1 MEQQYTTLTKDINNI
16 DNKDAIVYAY
26 IKSRMNYKTSIADNV
41 TEKEISEK
49 LGISLSTVK
58 RSVSRL
64 KNNKNLVDKVISNN
78 VIAEG
83 SYKTY
88 NKYHV
93 AKCNEDFF
101 YIYNSFFNDDMNIA
115 KASERINVKNFLLKI
130 KAICKKETN
139 KYISENPYLDGL
151 NKTELSK
158 KLGIVNKTELSKKLG
173 IDAKT
178 LNKYLEMAV
187 NAGQIKYI
195 TNGLLILNKSIIP
208 DFKKDDTDTRI
219 YHIIYDWCI
228 DNGVVPPDRNDEIK
242 ITEDGSIRRK
252 NSLLLEIAGKLD
264 YMKDEEIRSLLTNRI
279 TSEEITLEYIAKVLN
294 IKTKKEKEY
303 IPCSIIMLD

>member
-1 MEQQYTTLTKDINNI
+1 MEQQYTTLTKDINNV

-64 KNNKNLVDKVISNN
+64 KNNKNLIDKVISNN

-115 KASERINVKNFLLKI
+115 KASERIKIKNFLLKL

-139 KYISENPYLDGL
+139 KYISESPYLDGL
-151 NKTELSK
+151 NKAELSK
-158 KLGIVNKTELSKKLG
+158 KLGI
-173 IDAKT
+173 IDTKT

-228 DNGVVPPDRNDEIK
+228 DNDVVPPDRNDEIK
-242 ITEDGSIRRK
+242 IMEDGSVRRK
-252 NSLLLEIAGKLD
+252 NSLLLEIAGKLG
-264 YMKDEEIRSLLTNRI
+264 YSALSMS
-279 TSEEITLEYIAKVLN
+279 V
-294 IKTKKEKEY
+294 
-303 IPCSIIMLD
+303 

>member
-16 DNKDAIVYAY
+16 DNKDAMVYAY

-64 KNNKNLVDKVISNN
+64 KNNKNLIDKVISNN

-115 KASERINVKNFLLKI
+115 KASERIKIKNFLLKL
-130 KAICKKETN
+130 KVICKKETN
-139 KYISENPYLDGL
+139 KYISESPYLDGL
-151 NKTELSK
+151 NKAELSK
-158 KLGIVNKTELSKKLG
+158 KLGI
-173 IDAKT
+173 IDTKT

-242 ITEDGSIRRK
+242 IMEDDSIRRK
-252 NSLLLEIAGKLD
+252 NSLLLEIAGKLY

-279 TSEEITLEYIAKVLN
+279 ASEEITLEYIAKVLN
-294 IKTKKEKEY
+294 IKTKKKKEY

>member
-26 IKSRMNYKTSIADNV
+26 IKSRMNYKTSIADNI
-41 TEKEISEK
+41 TEKEIAEK

-64 KNNKNLVDKVISNN
+64 KNNKNLIDKVISNN

-93 AKCNEDFF
+93 AKCNENFF

-158 KLGIVNKTELSKKLG
+158 KLGIDT
-173 IDAKT
+173 KT
-178 LNKYLEMAV
+178 LDKYLKIAV

-228 DNGVVPPDRNDEIK
+228 DNGVVPPDRNDEI
-242 ITEDGSIRRK
+242 TVMEDGSVRRR
-252 NSLLLEIAGKLD
+252 NRLLAELACKLV

-294 IKTKKEKEY
+294 IKTKKKKEDIQY
-303 IPCSIIMLD
+303 SVMLD

>member
-16 DNKDAIVYAY
+16 DNMDAIVYAY
-26 IKSRMNYKTSIADNV
+26 IKSRMNYKTSIVDNI

-58 RSVSRL
+58 RSVARL
-64 KNNKNLVDKVISNN
+64 KNNKNLIDKVISNN

-93 AKCNEDFF
+93 AKCNENFF

-158 KLGIVNKTELSKKLG
+158 KLGIDT
-173 IDAKT
+173 KT

-208 DFKKDDTDTRI
+208 DFKEADSDTRI

-228 DNGVVPPDRNDEIK
+228 DNGVVPPDRNDEI
-242 ITEDGSIRRK
+242 TVMEDGSVRRR
-252 NSLLLEIAGKLD
+252 NRLLAKLACKLV

-294 IKTKKEKEY
+294 INNKKKEDIQY
-303 IPCSIIMLD
+303 SVMLD

>member
-1 MEQQYTTLTKDINNI
+1 M
-16 DNKDAIVYAY
+16 DAIVYAY
-26 IKSRMNYKTSIADNV
+26 IKSRMNYKTSIADNI

-58 RSVSRL
+58 RSVARL
-64 KNNKNLVDKVISNN
+64 KKNKNLVDKVISNN

-93 AKCNEDFF
+93 AKCNENFF

-139 KYISENPYLDGL
+139 KYISESPYLDGL

-158 KLGIVNKTELSKKLG
+158 KLGIDT
-173 IDAKT
+173 KT

-228 DNGVVPPDRNDEIK
+228 DNGVVPPDRNDEI
-242 ITEDGSIRRK
+242 TVMEDGSVRRR
-252 NSLLLEIAGKLD
+252 NRLLAELACKLV

-294 IKTKKEKEY
+294 INNKKKEDIQY
-303 IPCSIIMLD
+303 SVMLD

>member
-1 MEQQYTTLTKDINNI
+1 M
-16 DNKDAIVYAY
+16 DAIVYAY
-26 IKSRMNYKTSIADNV
+26 IKSRMNYKTSIADNI

-58 RSVSRL
+58 RSVARL
-64 KNNKNLVDKVISNN
+64 KKNKNLVDKVISNN

-93 AKCNEDFF
+93 AKCNENFF

-115 KASERINVKNFLLKI
+115 KASEKINVKNFLLKI

-139 KYISENPYLDGL
+139 KYISESPYLDGL

-158 KLGIVNKTELSKKLG
+158 KLGIDT
-173 IDAKT
+173 KT

-208 DFKKDDTDTRI
+208 DFKKDDTNTRI

-228 DNGVVPPDRNDEIK
+228 DNGVVPPDRNDEI
-242 ITEDGSIRRK
+242 TVMEDGSVRRR
-252 NSLLLEIAGKLD
+252 NRLLAELACKLV

-294 IKTKKEKEY
+294 INNKKKEDIQY
-303 IPCSIIMLD
+303 SVMLD

>member
-1 MEQQYTTLTKDINNI
+1 MEQQYTTLTKDINNV

-64 KNNKNLVDKVISNN
+64 KNNKNLIDKVISNN

-115 KASERINVKNFLLKI
+115 KASERIKIKNFLLKL

-139 KYISENPYLDGL
+139 KYISESPYLDGL
-151 NKTELSK
+151 NKAELSK
-158 KLGIVNKTELSKKLG
+158 KLGI
-173 IDAKT
+173 IDTKT

-228 DNGVVPPDRNDEIK
+228 DNDVVPPDRNDEIK
-242 ITEDGSIRRK
+242 IMEDGSIRRK
-252 NSLLLEIAGKLD
+252 NSLLLEIAGKLG

-279 TSEEITLEYIAKVLN
+279 TSKEITLEYIAKVLN

-303 IPCSIIMLD
+303 MPCSIIMLD

>member
-1 MEQQYTTLTKDINNI
+1 M
-16 DNKDAIVYAY
+16 DAIVYAY
-26 IKSRMNYKTSIADNV
+26 IKSRMNYKTSIADNI

-58 RSVSRL
+58 RSVARL
-64 KNNKNLVDKVISNN
+64 KKNKNLVDKVISNN

-93 AKCNEDFF
+93 AKCNENFF

-115 KASERINVKNFLLKI
+115 KASEKINVKNFLLKI

-139 KYISENPYLDGL
+139 KYISESPYLDGL

-158 KLGIVNKTELSKKLG
+158 KLGIDT
-173 IDAKT
+173 KT

-208 DFKKDDTDTRI
+208 DFKKDDTNTRI

-228 DNGVVPPDRNDEIK
+228 DNGVVPPDRNDEI
-242 ITEDGSIRRK
+242 TVMEDGSVRRR
-252 NSLLLEIAGKLD
+252 NRLLAELACKLV

-294 IKTKKEKEY
+294 IKTKKKKEDIQY
-303 IPCSIIMLD
+303 SVMLD

>member
-1 MEQQYTTLTKDINNI
+1 MEQQYTTLTKDINNV

-64 KNNKNLVDKVISNN
+64 KNNKNLIDKVISNN

-115 KASERINVKNFLLKI
+115 KASERIKIKNFLLKL

-139 KYISENPYLDGL
+139 KYISESPYLDGL
-151 NKTELSK
+151 NKAELSK
-158 KLGIVNKTELSKKLG
+158 KLGI
-173 IDAKT
+173 IDTKT

-228 DNGVVPPDRNDEIK
+228 DNDVVPPDRNDEIK
-242 ITEDGSIRRK
+242 IMEDGSVRRK
-252 NSLLLEIAGKLD
+252 NSLLLEIAGKLG

-279 TSEEITLEYIAKVLN
+279 TSKEITLEYIAKVLN

-303 IPCSIIMLD
+303 MPCSIIMLD

>member
-1 MEQQYTTLTKDINNI
+1 
-16 DNKDAIVYAY
+16 
-26 IKSRMNYKTSIADNV
+26 MNSAV

-58 RSVSRL
+58 RSVAKL
-64 KNNKNLVDKVISNN
+64 KKNKNLIDKVISNN

-93 AKCNEDFF
+93 AKCNENFF

-115 KASERINVKNFLLKI
+115 KASERTKLKNFLLKL
-130 KAICKKETN
+130 KTICKKETN
-139 KYISENPYLDGL
+139 KYISESPYLDGL

-158 KLGIVNKTELSKKLG
+158 KLGIDT
-173 IDAKT
+173 KT
-178 LNKYLEMAV
+178 LNKNLEMAV

-242 ITEDGSIRRK
+242 IMEDGSIRRK

-279 TSEEITLEYIAKVLN
+279 TSKEITLEYIAKVLN

-303 IPCSIIMLD
+303 MPCSIIMLD

>member
-1 MEQQYTTLTKDINNI
+1 
-16 DNKDAIVYAY
+16 
-26 IKSRMNYKTSIADNV
+26 MNYKTSIADNV

-49 LGISLSTVK
+49 LGIPLSTVK

-64 KNNKNLVDKVISNN
+64 KSNKNLIDKVISNN
-78 VIAEG
+78 VIADG

-88 NKYHV
+88 NKYYM
-93 AKCNEDFF
+93 AKCNENFF

-115 KASERINVKNFLLKI
+115 EASERIKIKNFLLKL
-130 KAICKKETN
+130 KAVCKKETN
-139 KYISENPYLDGL
+139 KYISENPYLDRL

-158 KLGIVNKTELSKKLG
+158 KLGIDT
-173 IDAKT
+173 KT
-178 LNKYLEMAV
+178 LNNYLEMAV
-187 NAGQIKYI
+187 NAGHIKYI

-228 DNGVVPPDRNDEIK
+228 DNGVVPPDRNDEI
-242 ITEDGSIRRK
+242 TVMANGSIRRR
-252 NSLLLEIAGKLD
+252 NSLLVEITGKLG
-264 YMKDEEIRSLLTNRI
+264 YMKDEDIRSLLTNRI

-294 IKTKKEKEY
+294 IKTKKKEEDIQY
-303 IPCSIIMLD
+303 SVMLD

>member
-1 MEQQYTTLTKDINNI
+1 MEQQYTTLTKDINNV

-26 IKSRMNYKTSIADNV
+26 IKSDVNYKTSIADNV

-64 KNNKNLVDKVISNN
+64 KNNKNLIDKVISNN

-115 KASERINVKNFLLKI
+115 KASERIKIKNFLLKL

-139 KYISENPYLDGL
+139 KYISESPYLDGL
-151 NKTELSK
+151 NKAELSK
-158 KLGIVNKTELSKKLG
+158 KLGI
-173 IDAKT
+173 IDTKT

-228 DNGVVPPDRNDEIK
+228 DNDVVPPDRNDEIK
-242 ITEDGSIRRK
+242 IMEDGSVRRK
-252 NSLLLEIAGKLD
+252 NSLLLEIAGKLG

-294 IKTKKEKEY
+294 IKNKKKKEE
-303 IPCSIIMLD
+303 IEWPPIIMLD

>member
-1 MEQQYTTLTKDINNI
+1 
-16 DNKDAIVYAY
+16 
-26 IKSRMNYKTSIADNV
+26 MNYKTFIADNV

-58 RSVSRL
+58 RSVARL
-64 KNNKNLVDKVISNN
+64 KNNKNLIDKVISNN

-93 AKCNEDFF
+93 EKCNENFF

-139 KYISENPYLDGL
+139 KYISESPYLDGL

-158 KLGIVNKTELSKKLG
+158 KLGIDT
-173 IDAKT
+173 KT

-208 DFKKDDTDTRI
+208 DFKEADSNTRI

-228 DNGVVPPDRNDEIK
+228 DNGVVPPDRNDEI
-242 ITEDGSIRRK
+242 TVMEDGSVRRR
-252 NSLLLEIAGKLD
+252 NSLLIEIAGKLD
-264 YMKDEEIRSLLTNRI
+264 YMKDEEIRSLLTNKI

-294 IKTKKEKEY
+294 INNKKKEDIQY
-303 IPCSIIMLD
+303 SVMLD

>member
-1 MEQQYTTLTKDINNI
+1 MEQQYTTPTKDINNI
-16 DNKDAIVYAY
+16 DNMDTIVYAY
-26 IKSRMNYKTSIADNV
+26 IKSRINYKTSIADNI

-58 RSVSRL
+58 RSVARL
-64 KNNKNLVDKVISNN
+64 KKNKNLVDKVIINN

-88 NKYHV
+88 NKYYM
-93 AKCNEDFF
+93 AKCNENFF
-101 YIYNSFFNDDMNIA
+101 YIYNSFFNDDMNIT
-115 KASERINVKNFLLKI
+115 KAGERTKLKNFLLKI
-130 KAICKKETN
+130 KALCKKETN
-139 KYISENPYLDGL
+139 KYISESPYLGGL

-158 KLGIVNKTELSKKLG
+158 KLGIAT
-173 IDAKT
+173 KT
-178 LNKYLEMAV
+178 LDKYLEMTV

-208 DFKKDDTDTRI
+208 DFKKDDTNTRI

-228 DNGVVPPDRNDEIK
+228 DNDVAPPDRNDEI
-242 ITEDGSIRRK
+242 TVMEDGSVRRR
-252 NSLLLEIAGKLD
+252 NRLLAELACKLV

-279 TSEEITLEYIAKVLN
+279 TSEEITLEYIVKVLN
-294 IKTKKEKEY
+294 INITKKKEDIQY
-303 IPCSIIMLD
+303 SVMLD

>member
-1 MEQQYTTLTKDINNI
+1 MEQQYTTLTKDINNV

-64 KNNKNLVDKVISNN
+64 KNNKNLIDKVISNN

-115 KASERINVKNFLLKI
+115 KAGERIKIKNFLLKL

-139 KYISENPYLDGL
+139 KYISESPYLDGL
-151 NKTELSK
+151 NKAELSK
-158 KLGIVNKTELSKKLG
+158 KLGI
-173 IDAKT
+173 IDTKT

-228 DNGVVPPDRNDEIK
+228 DNDVVPPDRNDEIK
-242 ITEDGSIRRK
+242 IMEDGSVRRK
-252 NSLLLEIAGKLD
+252 NSLLLEIAGKLG

-294 IKTKKEKEY
+294 IKNKKKKEE
-303 IPCSIIMLD
+303 IEWSPIIMLD

>member
-1 MEQQYTTLTKDINNI
+1 MEQQYTTLTKDINNV

-64 KNNKNLVDKVISNN
+64 KNNKNLIDKVISNN

-115 KASERINVKNFLLKI
+115 KASERIKIKNFLLKL

-139 KYISENPYLDGL
+139 KYISESPYLDGL
-151 NKTELSK
+151 NKAELSK
-158 KLGIVNKTELSKKLG
+158 KLGI
-173 IDAKT
+173 IDTKT

-228 DNGVVPPDRNDEIK
+228 DNDVVPPDRNDEIK
-242 ITEDGSIRRK
+242 IMEDGSVRRK
-252 NSLLLEIAGKLD
+252 NSLLLEIAGKLG

-294 IKTKKEKEY
+294 IKKKRRRKK
-303 IPCSIIMLD
+303 

>member
-58 RSVSRL
+58 RSVAKL
-64 KNNKNLVDKVISNN
+64 KKNKNLIDKVISNN

-93 AKCNEDFF
+93 AKCNENFF
-101 YIYNSFFNDDMNIA
+101 YIYNSFFNDD
-115 KASERINVKNFLLKI
+115 
-130 KAICKKETN
+130 
-139 KYISENPYLDGL
+139 ISESPYLDGL

-158 KLGIVNKTELSKKLG
+158 KLGIDT
-173 IDAKT
+173 KT
-178 LNKYLEMAV
+178 LNKNLEMAV

-242 ITEDGSIRRK
+242 IMEDGSIRRK

-279 TSEEITLEYIAKVLN
+279 TSKEITLEYIAKVLN

-303 IPCSIIMLD
+303 MPCSIIMLD

>member
-1 MEQQYTTLTKDINNI
+1 MDT
-16 DNKDAIVYAY
+16 IVYAY
-26 IKSRMNYKTSIADNV
+26 IKSRINYKTSIADNI

-58 RSVSRL
+58 RSVARL
-64 KNNKNLVDKVISNN
+64 KKNKNLVDKVIINN

-88 NKYHV
+88 NKYYM
-93 AKCNEDFF
+93 AKCNENFF
-101 YIYNSFFNDDMNIA
+101 YIYNSFFNDDMNIT
-115 KASERINVKNFLLKI
+115 KAGERTKLKNFLLKI
-130 KAICKKETN
+130 KALCKKETN
-139 KYISENPYLDGL
+139 KYISESPYLGGL

-158 KLGIVNKTELSKKLG
+158 KLGIAT
-173 IDAKT
+173 KT
-178 LNKYLEMAV
+178 LDKYLEMTV

-208 DFKKDDTDTRI
+208 DFKKDDTNTRI

-228 DNGVVPPDRNDEIK
+228 DNDVAPPDRNDEI
-242 ITEDGSIRRK
+242 TVMEDGSVRRR
-252 NSLLLEIAGKLD
+252 NRLLAELACKLV

-279 TSEEITLEYIAKVLN
+279 TSEEITLEYIVKVLN
-294 IKTKKEKEY
+294 INITKKKEDIQY
-303 IPCSIIMLD
+303 SVMLD

>member
-58 RSVSRL
+58 RSVARL
-64 KNNKNLVDKVISNN
+64 KNNKNLIDKVISNN
-78 VIAEG
+78 VIVEG

-93 AKCNEDFF
+93 EKCNENFF

-139 KYISENPYLDGL
+139 KYISESPYLDGL

-158 KLGIVNKTELSKKLG
+158 KLGIDT
-173 IDAKT
+173 KT

-208 DFKKDDTDTRI
+208 DFKKDDTETRI

-228 DNGVVPPDRNDEIK
+228 DNGVVPPDRNDEI
-242 ITEDGSIRRK
+242 TVMEDGSVRRR
-252 NSLLLEIAGKLD
+252 NSLLIEIAGKLD

-294 IKTKKEKEY
+294 INNKKKEDIQY
-303 IPCSIIMLD
+303 SVMLD

>member
-1 MEQQYTTLTKDINNI
+1 MEQQYTTLTKDINNV

-64 KNNKNLVDKVISNN
+64 KNNKNLIDKVISNN
-78 VIAEG
+78 GIAEG
-83 SYKTY
+83 SYETY

-115 KASERINVKNFLLKI
+115 KASERIKIKNFLLKL

-139 KYISENPYLDGL
+139 KYISESPYLDGL
-151 NKTELSK
+151 NKAELSK
-158 KLGIVNKTELSKKLG
+158 KLGI
-173 IDAKT
+173 IDTKT

-228 DNGVVPPDRNDEIK
+228 DNDVVPPDRNDEIK
-242 ITEDGSIRRK
+242 IMEDGSVRRK
-252 NSLLLEIAGKLD
+252 NSLLLEIAGKLG

-294 IKTKKEKEY
+294 IKNKKKKEE
-303 IPCSIIMLD
+303 IEWPPIIMLD

>member
-26 IKSRMNYKTSIADNV
+26 IKSRMNYKTSIADNI
-41 TEKEISEK
+41 TEKEIAEK

-64 KNNKNLVDKVISNN
+64 KNNKNLIDKVISNN

-93 AKCNEDFF
+93 EKCNENFF

-151 NKTELSK
+151 T
-158 KLGIVNKTELSKKLG
+158 KTELSKKLG
-173 IDAKT
+173 IDTKT
-178 LNKYLEMAV
+178 LDKYLKIAV

-228 DNGVVPPDRNDEIK
+228 DNGVVPPDRNDEI
-242 ITEDGSIRRK
+242 TVMEDGSVRRR
-252 NSLLLEIAGKLD
+252 NSLLIEIAGKLD

-294 IKTKKEKEY
+294 IKTKKKKEDIQY
-303 IPCSIIMLD
+303 SVMLD

>member
-58 RSVSRL
+58 RSVAKL
-64 KNNKNLVDKVISNN
+64 KNNKNLIDKVISNN

-93 AKCNEDFF
+93 AKCNENFF

-115 KASERINVKNFLLKI
+115 KASERTKLKNFLLKL
-130 KAICKKETN
+130 KTICKKETN
-139 KYISENPYLDGL
+139 KYISESPYLDGL

-158 KLGIVNKTELSKKLG
+158 KLGIDT
-173 IDAKT
+173 KT
-178 LNKYLEMAV
+178 LNKNLEMAV

-242 ITEDGSIRRK
+242 IMEDGSIRRK

-294 IKTKKEKEY
+294 INRD
-303 IPCSIIMLD
+303 IH

>member
-16 DNKDAIVYAY
+16 DNKDAMVYAY

-58 RSVSRL
+58 RSVARL
-64 KNNKNLVDKVISNN
+64 KKNKNLVDKVISNN

-93 AKCNEDFF
+93 VKCNENFF

-115 KASERINVKNFLLKI
+115 KASERTKLKNFLLKL
-130 KAICKKETN
+130 KTICKKETN
-139 KYISENPYLDGL
+139 KYISESPYLDGL

-158 KLGIVNKTELSKKLG
+158 KLGIDT
-173 IDAKT
+173 KT
-178 LNKYLEMAV
+178 LNKNLEMAV

-242 ITEDGSIRRK
+242 IMEDGSIRRK
-252 NSLLLEIAGKLD
+252 NSLLLEIAGKLY

-279 TSEEITLEYIAKVLN
+279 ASEEITLEYIAKVLN
-294 IKTKKEKEY
+294 IKTKKKKEY

>member
-1 MEQQYTTLTKDINNI
+1 MEQYTTLTKDINNI

-26 IKSRMNYKTSIADNV
+26 IKSRMNYKSSIADNV

-64 KNNKNLVDKVISNN
+64 KNNKNLIDKVISNN
-78 VIAEG
+78 IIVEG

-88 NKYHV
+88 NKYHL
-93 AKCNEDFF
+93 AECNENFF

-115 KASERINVKNFLLKI
+115 KANDRIKMKNFLLKL
-130 KAICKKETN
+130 KAVCKKETN
-139 KYISENPYLDGL
+139 KYISENPYLGGL
-151 NKTELSK
+151 NKA
-158 KLGIVNKTELSKKLG
+158 ELSKKLG
-173 IDAKT
+173 IDTKT

-208 DFKKDDTDTRI
+208 DYKETDSDTRI
-219 YHIIYDWCI
+219 YHIIYNWCI
-228 DNGVVPPDRNDEIK
+228 DNDIVPPDRNDEI
-242 ITEDGSIRRK
+242 TVMANGSIRRRNK
-252 NSLLLEIAGKLD
+252 LLTEIVGKLD
-264 YMKDEEIRSLLTNRI
+264 IKDEDIKSFLTNKI
-279 TSEEITLEYIAKVLN
+279 TNKPKEITLEYIAKILN
-294 IKTKKEKEY
+294 IDRTKTKAD
-303 IPCSIIMLD
+303 IQHSFIL

>member
-26 IKSRMNYKTSIADNV
+26 IKSRMNYKTSIADNI
-41 TEKEISEK
+41 TEKEIAEK

-64 KNNKNLVDKVISNN
+64 KNNKNLIDKVISNN

-93 AKCNEDFF
+93 EKCNENFF

-158 KLGIVNKTELSKKLG
+158 KLGIDT
-173 IDAKT
+173 KT
-178 LNKYLEMAV
+178 LDKYLKIAV
-187 NAGQIKYI
+187 NAGLIKYI

-228 DNGVVPPDRNDEIK
+228 DNGVVPPDRNDEI
-242 ITEDGSIRRK
+242 TVMEDGSVRRR
-252 NSLLLEIAGKLD
+252 NSLLIEIAGKLD

-294 IKTKKEKEY
+294 IKTKKKKEDIQY
-303 IPCSIIMLD
+303 SVMLD

>member
-1 MEQQYTTLTKDINNI
+1 MEQQYTTLTKDINNL
-16 DNKDAIVYAY
+16 DNKDAMVYAY

-49 LGISLSTVK
+49 LGIPLSTVK

-64 KNNKNLVDKVISNN
+64 KNDNVTENEISEKLGISLSTVKRSVAKLKNNKNLIDKVISNN

-88 NKYHV
+88 NKYYM
-93 AKCNEDFF
+93 AKCNENFF

-115 KASERINVKNFLLKI
+115 KASERTKLKNFLLKL

-139 KYISENPYLDGL
+139 KYISESPYLDGL

-158 KLGIVNKTELSKKLG
+158 KLGIDT
-173 IDAKT
+173 KT

-228 DNGVVPPDRNDEIK
+228 DNGVAPPDRNDEIK
-242 ITEDGSIRRK
+242 IMEDGSIRRK
-252 NSLLLEIAGKLD
+252 NSLLLEIAGKLW
-264 YMKDEEIRSLLTNRI
+264 
-279 TSEEITLEYIAKVLN
+279 N
-294 IKTKKEKEY
+294 I
-303 IPCSIIMLD
+303 

>member
-26 IKSRMNYKTSIADNV
+26 IKSRMNYKTSIADNI
-41 TEKEISEK
+41 TEKEIAEK

-64 KNNKNLVDKVISNN
+64 KNNKNLIDKVISNN

-93 AKCNEDFF
+93 EKCNENFF

-158 KLGIVNKTELSKKLG
+158 KLGIDT
-173 IDAKT
+173 KT
-178 LNKYLEMAV
+178 LDKYLKIAV

-228 DNGVVPPDRNDEIK
+228 DNGVVPPDRNDEI
-242 ITEDGSIRRK
+242 TVMEDGSVRRR
-252 NSLLLEIAGKLD
+252 NSLLIEIAGKLD

-294 IKTKKEKEY
+294 IKTKKKKEDIQY
-303 IPCSIIMLD
+303 SVMLD

>member
-58 RSVSRL
+58 RSVAKL
-64 KNNKNLVDKVISNN
+64 KKNKNLIDKVISNN

-93 AKCNEDFF
+93 AKCNENFF

-115 KASERINVKNFLLKI
+115 KASERTKLKNFLLKL
-130 KAICKKETN
+130 KTICKKETN
-139 KYISENPYLDGL
+139 KYISESPYLDGL
-151 NKTELSK
+151 NKAELSK
-158 KLGIVNKTELSKKLG
+158 KLGI
-173 IDAKT
+173 IDTKT

-228 DNGVVPPDRNDEIK
+228 DNDVVPPDRNDEIK
-242 ITEDGSIRRK
+242 IMEDGSVRRK

-279 TSEEITLEYIAKVLN
+279 TSKEITLEYIAKVLN

-303 IPCSIIMLD
+303 MPCSIIMLD

>member
-1 MEQQYTTLTKDINNI
+1 M
-16 DNKDAIVYAY
+16 DAIVYAY

-64 KNNKNLVDKVISNN
+64 KNNKNLIDKVISNN

-115 KASERINVKNFLLKI
+115 KASERIKIKNFLLKL

-139 KYISENPYLDGL
+139 KYISESPYLDGL
-151 NKTELSK
+151 NKAELSK
-158 KLGIVNKTELSKKLG
+158 KLGI
-173 IDAKT
+173 IDTKT

-228 DNGVVPPDRNDEIK
+228 DNDVVPPDRNDEIK
-242 ITEDGSIRRK
+242 IMEDGSVRRK
-252 NSLLLEIAGKLD
+252 NSLLLEIAGKLG

-294 IKTKKEKEY
+294 IKNKKKKEE
-303 IPCSIIMLD
+303 IEWPPIIMLD

>member
-58 RSVSRL
+58 RSVAKL
-64 KNNKNLVDKVISNN
+64 KNNKNLIDKVISNN

-93 AKCNEDFF
+93 EKCNENFF

-115 KASERINVKNFLLKI
+115 KASERTKLKNFLLKL
-130 KAICKKETN
+130 KTICKKETN
-139 KYISENPYLDGL
+139 KYISESPYLDGL

-158 KLGIVNKTELSKKLG
+158 KLGIDT
-173 IDAKT
+173 KT
-178 LNKYLEMAV
+178 LNKNLEMAV

-242 ITEDGSIRRK
+242 IMEDGSIRRK

-294 IKTKKEKEY
+294 IKTKKKKEDIQY
-303 IPCSIIMLD
+303 SVMLD

>member
-26 IKSRMNYKTSIADNV
+26 IKSRMNYKTSIADNI
-41 TEKEISEK
+41 TEKEIAEK

-64 KNNKNLVDKVISNN
+64 KNNKNLIDKVISNN

-93 AKCNEDFF
+93 EKCNENFF

-158 KLGIVNKTELSKKLG
+158 KLGIDT
-173 IDAKT
+173 KT

-228 DNGVVPPDRNDEIK
+228 DNGVVPPDRNDEI
-242 ITEDGSIRRK
+242 TVMEDGSVRRR
-252 NSLLLEIAGKLD
+252 NSLLIEIAGKLG

-294 IKTKKEKEY
+294 IKTKKKKEDIQY
-303 IPCSIIMLD
+303 SVMLD

>member
-58 RSVSRL
+58 RSVARL
-64 KNNKNLVDKVISNN
+64 KNNKNLIDKVISNN

-93 AKCNEDFF
+93 AKCNENFF
-101 YIYNSFFNDDMNIA
+101 YIYNSFFNDDMNIV

-139 KYISENPYLDGL
+139 KYISESPYLDGL

-158 KLGIVNKTELSKKLG
+158 KLGIDT
-173 IDAKT
+173 KT

-208 DFKKDDTDTRI
+208 DFKKDDTNTRI

-228 DNGVVPPDRNDEIK
+228 DNGVVPPDRNDEI
-242 ITEDGSIRRK
+242 TVMEDGSVRRR
-252 NSLLLEIAGKLD
+252 NRLLAELACKLV

-294 IKTKKEKEY
+294 INNKKKEDIQY
-303 IPCSIIMLD
+303 SVMLD